1 MDWQTLVS
9 RRAKK
14 DKPSQGGWNAF
25 LTSWVAA
32 AILNPISA
40 AGFNTDCEKSWFGWP
55 CDEEVEKLREDFA
68 TETDG
73 AKQKALAKPLP
84 VSPMA
89 IGTQAHD
96 RQWHRKSEKQT
107 HE

>member
-1 MDWQTLVS
+1 MRISDWSSDVCSSDLSMDWQTLVS

-32 AILNPISA
+32 DILNPISA

-55 CDEEVEKLREDFA
+55 CDEEMEKLREAFA
-68 TETDG
+68 TENDG
-73 AKQKALAKPLP
+73 AKQKNGRASGRES
-84 VSPMA
+84 VE
-89 IGTQAHD
+89 Q
-96 RQWHRKSEKQT
+96 
-107 HE
+107 